1 MKKIEFF
8 STVDG
13 LTDTYPVTHS
23 KSVLPTW
30 IKTAQQEYSQLKNYD
45 FHIARC
51 PGIVDVLTT
60 GYVVSAWHDIAVRSG
75 PSSLETYAP
84 AVDLEE
90 LLEKPVLQVQQ
101 GDSIAKHIPKRPW
114 SNKSILKIN
123 TPWHIISDCKF
134 MMLPMPYTDQFEFE
148 SCIGILD
155 PSVSS
160 EINIQ
165 GYVNGHGEFTIRAGT
180 PLCQLVP
187 ISQQTYDLKVRDA
200 NDHDH
205 KWITRRK
212 YYNSIGFNL
221 NKNIVSKAYNKF
233 FKRK

>member
-1 MKKIEFF
+1 MSKIEFF
-8 STVDG
+8 SIVDG
-13 LTDTYPVTHS
+13 LTDTYPVLNS
-23 KSVLPTW
+23 KSIMPSWL
-30 IKTAQQEYSQLKNYD
+30 KTAQQEYSQMEKYD

-60 GYVVSAWHDIAVRSG
+60 GYIVRAWHDVAVRSG
-75 PSSLETYAP
+75 PSSLETFAP
-84 AVDLEE
+84 DIVLEQ
-90 LLEKPVLQVQQ
+90 LIEKPALQVQK
-101 GDSIAKHIPKRPW
+101 GDSVAKHIPKRPW

-134 MMLPMPYTDQFEFE
+134 MMLPISYTDQFEFE

-165 GYVNGHGEFTIRAGT
+165 GYVNGVGEFTIRAGT
-180 PLCQLVP
+180 PLCQLIP
-187 ISQQTYDLKVRDA
+187 ISQQTYDLVVRDA
-200 NDHDH
+200 TEHDR
-205 KWITRRK
+205 KWIARRK

>member
-1 MKKIEFF
+1 MSKIEFF
-8 STVDG
+8 SIVDG
-13 LTDTYPVTHS
+13 LTDTYPVLNS
-23 KSVLPTW
+23 KSIMPSWL
-30 IKTAQQEYSQLKNYD
+30 KTAQQEYSQMEKYD

-60 GYVVSAWHDIAVRSG
+60 GYIVRAWHDVAVRSG
-75 PSSLETYAP
+75 PSSLETFAP
-84 AVDLEE
+84 DIVLEQ
-90 LLEKPVLQVQQ
+90 LIEKPALQVQK
-101 GDSIAKHIPKRPW
+101 GDSVAKHIPKRPW

-134 MMLPMPYTDQFEFE
+134 MMLPISYTDQFEFE

-165 GYVNGHGEFTIRAGT
+165 GYVNGVGEFTIRAGT
-180 PLCQLVP
+180 PFCQLIP
-187 ISQQTYDLKVRDA
+187 ISQQTYDLVVRDA
-200 NDHDH
+200 TEHDR
-205 KWITRRK
+205 KWIARRK

>member
-13 LTDTYPVTHS
+13 LTDTYPVIHS
-23 KSVLPTW
+23 KSVMPAW
-30 IKTAQQEYSQLKNYD
+30 IKTAQHEYKQMAHHD

-51 PGIVDVLTT
+51 PGIIDVLTT
-60 GYVVSAWHDIAVRSG
+60 GYVVCAWHDIAVRSG
-75 PSSLETYAP
+75 PSSLETYTPDIA
-84 AVDLEE
+84 LEE
-90 LLEKPVLQVQQ
+90 LLEKPAIQVQH

-114 SNKSILKIN
+114 SHKSILKIN

-134 MMLPMPYTDQFEFE
+134 MMLPMPYTEQFEFE
-148 SCIGILD
+148 SCIGILA
-155 PSVSS
+155 PSISS

-187 ISQQTYDLKVRDA
+187 MSEKTSELVVRDA
-200 NDHDH
+200 TDHDR

-212 YYNSIGFNL
+212 YYNSIGFSL
-221 NKNIVSKAYNKF
+221 NKNIVSAAYNKF

>member
-13 LTDTYPVTHS
+13 LTDTYPVIHS
-23 KSVLPTW
+23 KSVMPAW
-30 IKTAQQEYSQLKNYD
+30 IKTAQHEYKQMAHHD

-51 PGIVDVLTT
+51 PGIIDVLTT
-60 GYVVSAWHDIAVRSG
+60 GYVVCAWHDIAVRSG
-75 PSSLETYAP
+75 PSSLETYTPDIA
-84 AVDLEE
+84 LEE
-90 LLEKPVLQVQQ
+90 LLEKPAIQVQH

-114 SNKSILKIN
+114 SHKSILKIN

-134 MMLPMPYTDQFEFE
+134 MMLPMPYTEQFEFE

-155 PSVSS
+155 PSISS

-187 ISQQTYDLKVRDA
+187 MSEKTSELVVRDETD
-200 NDHDH
+200 ND
-205 KWITRRK
+205 RK
-212 YYNSIGFNL
+212 
-221 NKNIVSKAYNKF
+221 
-233 FKRK
+233 

>member
-1 MKKIEFF
+1 MSKIEFF
-8 STVDG
+8 STVQG
-13 LTDTYPVTHS
+13 LTDTYPIVHS
-23 KSVLPTW
+23 KTSMPTW
-30 IKTAQQEYSQLKNYD
+30 IKTAQQEYSQMQHYD

-60 GYVVSAWHDIAVRSG
+60 GYIVRAWHDIAVRSG
-75 PSSLETYAP
+75 PSSLEAFAP
-84 AVDLEE
+84 DIALEQ
-90 LLEKPVLQVQQ
+90 LLEKPAIQVQQ

-123 TPWHIISDCKF
+123 TPWHIIADCKF

-165 GYVNGHGEFTIRAGT
+165 GYVNGVGDFTIRAGT
-180 PLCQLVP
+180 PLAQLVP
-187 ISQQTYDLKVRDA
+187 MSNERYNLVVRDA
-200 NDHDH
+200 TENDN

-221 NKNIVSKAYNKF
+221 NKNIVSNAYKKF
-233 FKRK
+233 FKRN

>member
-1 MKKIEFF
+1 MSKIEFF
-8 STVDG
+8 SIVDG
-13 LTDTYPVTHS
+13 LTDTYPVLNS
-23 KSVLPTW
+23 KSIMASWL
-30 IKTAQQEYSQLKNYD
+30 KTAQQEYSQMEKYD

-60 GYVVSAWHDIAVRSG
+60 GYIVRAWHDVAVRSG
-75 PSSLETYAP
+75 PSSLETFAP
-84 AVDLEE
+84 DIALEQ
-90 LLEKPVLQVQQ
+90 LIEKPALQVQK
-101 GDSIAKHIPKRPW
+101 GDSVAKHIPKRPW

-134 MMLPMPYTDQFEFE
+134 MMLPISYTDQFEFE

-165 GYVNGHGEFTIRAGT
+165 GYVNGVGEFTIRAGT
-180 PLCQLVP
+180 PLCQLIP
-187 ISQQTYDLKVRDA
+187 ISQQTYDLVVRDA
-200 NDHDH
+200 TEHDR
-205 KWITRRK
+205 KWIARRK